1 MTNRYSIHDTH
12 RVPYIN
18 AVLTAKQLSSSTT
31 PVKFRTF
38 DGKVIGLSVKT
49 NARGYCC
56 QSDGTPYVDGVFVGE
71 DAIITATLSD
81 GSSTS
86 WTVGSESEITVF
98 DGRLYGKEIT
108 NTAEYSDDDVV
119 IGGTHYKRLFSANQ
133 QNDGQLSLED
143 LANVPS
149 FTKWTEDQQ
158 IERFDVGGIEKDTD
172 VYIRKQ
178 TKVLILINSNED
190 FKVQTYPQSF
200 TVNLFPTLDEEHRT
214 RFGRNFS
221 VFNLTGMP
229 IHLKNGSGL
238 KGSVAVVNTATAIE
252 VAETYPSAPEGSYI
266 GGTVQFV
273 AVDNAEL
280 ASNGGVV
287 YEIPNNANASS
298 SNLDYIVLGDATP
311 SILNISSVANKSD
324 GTTKPVLVKYEGS
337 AGTFRRIVI
346 RRFDDYATSLA
357 LIAESGGV
365 LGLVPPNGSIE
376 ITVSKSADAASV
388 PNESVVDNTLQWKRE
403 QTVVLVPN
411 GNAYVKAGLGHI
423 ALHATAV
430 TTSNTGYIS
439 NLVLSEGVDESYRID
454 IVGNTVPCW
463 VRLRS
468 DLGID
473 GDLFC
478 VPAGGGTV
486 VVHNV
491 YGIGTVVFKTWNDT
505 APLSTYGNNI
515 WTSSFA
521 TFDAKADLAYL
532 YTQTKE
538 PFAFNRGKHHQDYK
552 MAFPLSAGQTAR
564 IRVRMPFYSSV
575 IESGN
580 ADSTLYI
587 ADQDGHSTK
596 INGDLVLFKD
606 AKMTDDCF
614 IAGGWTLEGQLTR
627 SLDGSSVSFIAIG
640 VTEYKE

>member
-1 MTNRYSIHDTH
+1 MNNRYSIHDTH

-38 DGKVIGLSVKT
+38 DGTVIGLSVKT

-98 DGRLYGKEIT
+98 DGKLYGKEIT
-108 NTAEYSDDDVV
+108 NTAEYSDTDVV

-133 QNDGQLSLED
+133 KTDGQLSLED

-158 IERFDVGGIEKDTD
+158 IERFDVGGIVKSTD
-172 VYIRKQ
+172 VYVHKQ
-178 TKVLILINSNED
+178 TKVLILINSNKD

-200 TVNLFPTLDEEHRT
+200 TVNLFPTLDEEHKT
-214 RFGRNFS
+214 RFGRNLS
-221 VFNLTGMP
+221 VYNLTGMP

-238 KGSVAVVNTATAIE
+238 KGSIAVVNTSTAIE
-252 VAETYPSAPEGSYI
+252 VAETYPSAPEGSDI
-266 GGTVQFV
+266 GGEVQFV

-298 SNLDYIVLGDATP
+298 SYLDYIVLGDATP
-311 SILNISSVANKSD
+311 SILNIASVANKSD

-346 RRFDDYATSLA
+346 RRFDDYATSIA
-357 LIAESGGV
+357 LIAESGAV

-376 ITVSKSADAASV
+376 ITVSKSAKSET
-388 PNESVVDNTLQWKRE
+388 NESVVDNTLPWVRE
-403 QTVVLVPN
+403 QTVALVPN
-411 GNAYVKAGLGHI
+411 GNAYVKACLGHI
-423 ALHATAV
+423 ALDATAV
-430 TTSNTGYIS
+430 TSSYTGYIS
-439 NLVLSEGVDESYRID
+439 NLIISEGVDESYRID

-478 VPAGGGTV
+478 VPVGGGTV

-505 APLSTYGNNI
+505 APHSTYDNNI

-532 YTQTKE
+532 YAQTSE
-538 PFAFNRGKHHQDYK
+538 AFAFNRGQHHQDYK
-552 MAFPLSAGQTAR
+552 MTFPLKAGQTAR

-587 ADQDGHSTK
+587 ADQDGHSTN
-596 INGDLVLFKD
+596 ISRLVLFKD

-614 IAGGWTLEGQLTR
+614 IAGGWTLEGMLTR
-627 SLDGSSVSFIAIG
+627 SLDGESVSFNLIG

>member
-1 MTNRYSIHDTH
+1 MNNRYSIHDTH

-18 AVLTAKQLSSSTT
+18 AVLTARQLSSSTT

-38 DGKVIGLSVKT
+38 DGTVIGLSVKT

-98 DGRLYGKEIT
+98 DGKLYGKEIT
-108 NTAEYSDDDVV
+108 NTAEYSDTDVV

-133 QNDGQLSLED
+133 KTDGQLSLED

-158 IERFDVGGIEKDTD
+158 IERFDVGGIVKSTD
-172 VYIRKQ
+172 VYVHKQ
-178 TKVLILINSNED
+178 TKVLILINSNKD

-200 TVNLFPTLDEEHRT
+200 TVNLFPTLDEEHKN
-214 RFGRNFS
+214 RFGRNLS
-221 VFNLTGMP
+221 VYNLTGMP

-238 KGSVAVVNTATAIE
+238 KGSIAVVNTATAIE
-252 VAETYPSAPEGSYI
+252 VAETYPSAPEGSDI
-266 GGTVQFV
+266 GGEVQFV

-298 SNLDYIVLGDATP
+298 SYLDYIVLGDATP
-311 SILNISSVANKSD
+311 SILNIASVANKSD

-346 RRFDDYATSLA
+346 RRFDDYATSIA
-357 LIAESGGV
+357 LIAESGAV

-376 ITVSKSADAASV
+376 ITVSKSAKSET
-388 PNESVVDNTLQWKRE
+388 NESVVDNTLPWVRE
-403 QTVVLVPN
+403 QTVALVPN
-411 GNAYVKAGLGHI
+411 GNAYAKACLGHI
-423 ALHATAV
+423 ALDATAV
-430 TTSNTGYIS
+430 TSSYTGYIS
-439 NLVLSEGVDESYRID
+439 NLIISEGVDESYRID

-478 VPAGGGTV
+478 VPVGGGTV

-505 APLSTYGNNI
+505 APHSTYDNNI

-532 YTQTKE
+532 YAQTSE
-538 PFAFNRGKHHQDYK
+538 AFAFNRGQHHQDYK
-552 MAFPLSAGQTAR
+552 MTFPLKAGQTAR

-587 ADQDGHSTK
+587 ADQDGHSTN
-596 INGDLVLFKD
+596 ISRLVLFKD

-627 SLDGSSVSFIAIG
+627 SLDGESVSFNLIG

>member
-1 MTNRYSIHDTH
+1 MNNRYSIHDTH

-38 DGKVIGLSVKT
+38 DGTVIGLSVKT

-98 DGRLYGKEIT
+98 DGKLYGKEIT
-108 NTAEYSDDDVV
+108 NTAEYSDTDVV

-133 QNDGQLSLED
+133 KTDGQLSLED

-158 IERFDVGGIEKDTD
+158 IERFDVGGIGKSTD
-172 VYIRKQ
+172 VYIHKQ
-178 TKVLILINSNED
+178 TKVLILINSNKD

-200 TVNLFPTLDEEHRT
+200 TVNLFPTLDEEHKT
-214 RFGRNFS
+214 RFGRNLS

-238 KGSVAVVNTATAIE
+238 KGSIAVVNTATAIE

-266 GGTVQFV
+266 GGEVQFV

-280 ASNGGVV
+280 ASNGGVI

-298 SNLDYIVLGDATP
+298 SYLDYIVLGDATP
-311 SILNISSVANKSD
+311 AILNIASVANKSD

-346 RRFDDYATSLA
+346 RRFDDYATSIA
-357 LIAESGGV
+357 LITESGAV

-376 ITVSKSADAASV
+376 ITVSKSAESET
-388 PNESVVDNTLQWKRE
+388 NESVVDNTLPWVRE
-403 QTVVLVPN
+403 QTVTLIPN
-411 GNAYVKAGLGHI
+411 GNAYVKACLGHI
-423 ALHATAV
+423 TLDATAV
-430 TTSNTGYIS
+430 TSSYTGYIS
-439 NLVLSEGVDESYRID
+439 NLIISEGVDESYRID

-463 VRLRS
+463 IRLQS

-478 VPAGGGTV
+478 VPVGGGTV

-505 APLSTYGNNI
+505 APHSTYDNNI
-515 WTSSFA
+515 WTSSFT

-532 YTQTKE
+532 YAQTSE
-538 PFAFNRGKHHQDYK
+538 AFAFNRGQHHQDYK
-552 MAFPLSAGQTAR
+552 MAFPLKAGQTAR

-580 ADSTLYI
+580 ADSTLYV
-587 ADQDGHSTK
+587 ADQDGHSTN
-596 INGDLVLFKD
+596 ISSIVLFKD
-606 AKMTDDCF
+606 AKMSDDCF
-614 IAGGWTLEGQLTR
+614 IAGGWTLEGRLTR
-627 SLDGSSVSFIAIG
+627 SLDGASVSFELIG

>member
-1 MTNRYSIHDTH
+1 MANRYSIHDTH

-38 DGKVIGLSVKT
+38 DGTVIGLSVKT

-71 DAIITATLSD
+71 DAIITATLPD

-108 NTAEYSDDDVV
+108 NSAEYSDDDVV
-119 IGGTHYKRLFSANQ
+119 IGTTHYKRLFSANQ
-133 QNDGQLSLED
+133 QPDGQLSLED

-158 IERFDVGGIEKDTD
+158 IERFDVGGIDKSTD

-178 TKVLILINSNED
+178 TKVLILVNSNED
-190 FKVQTYPQSF
+190 SEVQSYPQSF
-200 TVNLFPTLDEEHRT
+200 TVNLFPTLDEEHKT
-214 RFGRNFS
+214 RFGRNLS
-221 VFNLTGMP
+221 VYNLTGMA

-238 KGSVAVVNTATAIE
+238 QGTIGVVNTGAALE
-252 VAETYPSAPEGSYI
+252 VAETYPSAPEGSDI
-266 GGTVQFV
+266 GGAVQFV

-287 YEIPNNANASS
+287 YELPNNASAD
-298 SNLDYIVLGDATP
+298 SNYLDYIVLGDATP
-311 SILNISSVANKSD
+311 PILNIASIANQSS

-337 AGTFRRIVI
+337 ASTFRRIVI

-357 LIAESGGV
+357 LISESGAV
-365 LGLVPPNGSIE
+365 LGLVPPHGSIE
-376 ITVSKSADAASV
+376 ITVSKSAESET
-388 PNESVVDNTLQWKRE
+388 NESVVNDALPWKRE
-403 QTVVLVPN
+403 QTLAIVPN

-423 ALHATAV
+423 TLNAAYTTASY
-430 TTSNTGYIS
+430 TSYIS

-463 VRLRS
+463 LRLRS
-468 DLGID
+468 DSGIE
-473 GDLFC
+473 GDRFC
-478 VPAGGGTV
+478 VPVGGGTV

-491 YGIGTVVFKTWNDT
+491 YGIGTLTYKTWEDT
-505 APLSTYGNNI
+505 APLSTYDDNQ
-515 WTSSFA
+515 WTSSFS
-521 TFDAKADLAYL
+521 TYDAKADLAYL
-532 YTQTKE
+532 YKQTSE
-538 PFAFNRGKHHQDYK
+538 AFAFNRGNHDQDYK
-552 MAFPLSAGQTAR
+552 IAFPLEAGQTAR
-564 IRVRMPFYSSV
+564 VRVRMPFYSSV

-580 ADSTLYI
+580 ADSKLWI
-587 ADQDGHSTK
+587 ADQDGHSTD
-596 INGDLVLFKD
+596 ITSDVLFND

-614 IAGGWTLEGQLTR
+614 IAGGWTLEGLLTR
-627 SLDGSSVSFIAIG
+627 SLDGTSVSFDLIG

>member
-38 DGKVIGLSVKT
+38 DGTVIGLSVKT

-98 DGRLYGKEIT
+98 DGKLYGKEIT
-108 NTAEYSDDDVV
+108 NAAEYSDDDVV

-133 QNDGQLSLED
+133 KTDGQLSLED

-158 IERFDVGGIEKDTD
+158 IERFDVGGIEKSTD

-214 RFGRNFS
+214 RFGRNLS

-238 KGSVAVVNTATAIE
+238 KGSIAVVNTATAIE
-252 VAETYPSAPEGSYI
+252 VAETYPSAPEGSDI

-280 ASNGGVV
+280 ASNGGVS

-298 SNLDYIVLGDATP
+298 SYLDYIVLGDATP
-311 SILNISSVANKSD
+311 SILNIASVANKSE

-337 AGTFRRIVI
+337 ADTFRRIVI
-346 RRFDDYATSLA
+346 RRFDDYATSIA
-357 LIAESGGV
+357 LIAESGAV
-365 LGLVPPNGSIE
+365 LGLVPPAGSIE
-376 ITVSKSADAASV
+376 ITVSKSAESET
-388 PNESVVDNTLQWKRE
+388 NESVVDNTLPWKRE

-411 GNAYVKAGLGHI
+411 GNAYVKACLGHI
-423 ALHATAV
+423 ALNATAV
-430 TTSNTGYIS
+430 TSSYTGYIS
-439 NLVLSEGVDESYRID
+439 NLILSEGVDESYRID

-468 DLGID
+468 DSGID

-478 VPAGGGTV
+478 VPVGGGTV

-505 APLSTYGNNI
+505 APQSTYDNNI

-538 PFAFNRGKHHQDYK
+538 AFAFNRGQHHQDYK
-552 MAFPLSAGQTAR
+552 MAFPLKAGQTAR
-564 IRVRMPFYSSV
+564 IRARMPFYSSV

-614 IAGGWTLEGQLTR
+614 IAGGWTLEGRLTR
-627 SLDGSSVSFIAIG
+627 SLDGASVSFELIG

>member
-1 MTNRYSIHDTH
+1 MNNRYSIHDTH

-38 DGKVIGLSVKT
+38 DGTVIGLSVKT

-98 DGRLYGKEIT
+98 DGKLYGKEIT
-108 NTAEYSDDDVV
+108 NTAEYSDTDVV

-133 QNDGQLSLED
+133 KTDGQLSLED

-158 IERFDVGGIEKDTD
+158 IERFDVGGIVKSTD
-172 VYIRKQ
+172 VYVHKQ
-178 TKVLILINSNED
+178 TKVLILINSNKD

-200 TVNLFPTLDEEHRT
+200 TVNLFPTLDEEHKT
-214 RFGRNFS
+214 RFGRNLS
-221 VFNLTGMP
+221 VYNLTGMP

-238 KGSVAVVNTATAIE
+238 KGSIAVVNTATAIE
-252 VAETYPSAPEGSYI
+252 VAETYPSAPEGSDI
-266 GGTVQFV
+266 GGEVQFV

-298 SNLDYIVLGDATP
+298 SYLDYIVLGDATP
-311 SILNISSVANKSD
+311 SILNIASVANKSD

-346 RRFDDYATSLA
+346 RRFDDYATSIA
-357 LIAESGGV
+357 LIAESGAV

-376 ITVSKSADAASV
+376 ITVSKSAKSET
-388 PNESVVDNTLQWKRE
+388 NESVVDNTLPWVRE
-403 QTVVLVPN
+403 QTVALVPN
-411 GNAYVKAGLGHI
+411 GNAYAKACLGHI
-423 ALHATAV
+423 ALDATAV
-430 TTSNTGYIS
+430 TSSYTGYIS
-439 NLVLSEGVDESYRID
+439 NLIISEGVDESYRID

-478 VPAGGGTV
+478 VPVGGGTV

-505 APLSTYGNNI
+505 APHSTYDNNI

-532 YTQTKE
+532 YAQTSE
-538 PFAFNRGKHHQDYK
+538 AFAFNRGQHHQDYK
-552 MAFPLSAGQTAR
+552 MTFPLKAGQTAR

-587 ADQDGHSTK
+587 ADQDGHSTN
-596 INGDLVLFKD
+596 ISRLVLFKD

-627 SLDGSSVSFIAIG
+627 SLDGESVSFNLIG

>member
-1 MTNRYSIHDTH
+1 MNNRYSIHDTH

-38 DGKVIGLSVKT
+38 DGTVIGLSVKT

-98 DGRLYGKEIT
+98 DGKLYGKEIT
-108 NTAEYSDDDVV
+108 NTAEYSDTDVV

-133 QNDGQLSLED
+133 KTDGQLSLED

-158 IERFDVGGIEKDTD
+158 IERFDVGGIVKSTD
-172 VYIRKQ
+172 VYVHKQ
-178 TKVLILINSNED
+178 TKVLILINSNKD

-200 TVNLFPTLDEEHRT
+200 TVNLFPTLDEEHKT
-214 RFGRNFS
+214 RFGRNLS
-221 VFNLTGMP
+221 VYNLTGMP

-238 KGSVAVVNTATAIE
+238 KGSIAVVNTSTAIE
-252 VAETYPSAPEGSYI
+252 VAETYPSAPEGSDI
-266 GGTVQFV
+266 GGEVQFV

-298 SNLDYIVLGDATP
+298 SYLDYIVLGDATP
-311 SILNISSVANKSD
+311 SILNIASVANKSD

-346 RRFDDYATSLA
+346 RRFDDYVTSIA
-357 LIAESGGV
+357 LIAESGAV

-376 ITVSKSADAASV
+376 ITVSKSAKSET
-388 PNESVVDNTLQWKRE
+388 NESVVDNTLPWVRE
-403 QTVVLVPN
+403 QTVALVPN
-411 GNAYVKAGLGHI
+411 GNAYAKACLGHI
-423 ALHATAV
+423 ALDATAV
-430 TTSNTGYIS
+430 TSSYTGYIS
-439 NLVLSEGVDESYRID
+439 NLIISEGVDESYRID

-478 VPAGGGTV
+478 VPVGGGTV

-505 APLSTYGNNI
+505 APHSTYDNNI

-532 YTQTKE
+532 YAQTSE
-538 PFAFNRGKHHQDYK
+538 AFAFNRGQHHQDYK
-552 MAFPLSAGQTAR
+552 MTFPLKAGQTAR

-587 ADQDGHSTK
+587 ADQDGHSTN
-596 INGDLVLFKD
+596 ISRLVLFKD

-627 SLDGSSVSFIAIG
+627 SLDGESVSFNLIG

>member
-1 MTNRYSIHDTH
+1 MNNRYSIHDTH

-38 DGKVIGLSVKT
+38 DGTVIGLSVKT

-98 DGRLYGKEIT
+98 DGKLYGKEIT
-108 NTAEYSDDDVV
+108 NTAEYSDTDVV

-133 QNDGQLSLED
+133 KTDGQLSLED

-158 IERFDVGGIEKDTD
+158 IERFDVGGIVKSTD
-172 VYIRKQ
+172 VYVHKQ
-178 TKVLILINSNED
+178 TKVLILINSNKD
-190 FKVQTYPQSF
+190 FKVQIYPQSF
-200 TVNLFPTLDEEHRT
+200 TVNLFPTLDEEHKT
-214 RFGRNFS
+214 RFGRNLS
-221 VFNLTGMP
+221 VYNLTGMP

-238 KGSVAVVNTATAIE
+238 KGSIAVVNTATAIE
-252 VAETYPSAPEGSYI
+252 VAETYPSAPEGSDI
-266 GGTVQFV
+266 GGEVQFV

-298 SNLDYIVLGDATP
+298 SYLDYIVLGDATP
-311 SILNISSVANKSD
+311 SILNIASVANKSD

-346 RRFDDYATSLA
+346 RRFDDYATSIA
-357 LIAESGGV
+357 LIAESGAV

-376 ITVSKSADAASV
+376 ITVSKSAKSET
-388 PNESVVDNTLQWKRE
+388 NESVVDNTLPWVRE
-403 QTVVLVPN
+403 QTVALVPN
-411 GNAYVKAGLGHI
+411 GNAYAKACLGHI
-423 ALHATAV
+423 ALDATAV
-430 TTSNTGYIS
+430 TSSYTGYIS
-439 NLVLSEGVDESYRID
+439 NLIISEGVDESYRID

-478 VPAGGGTV
+478 VPVGGGTV

-505 APLSTYGNNI
+505 APHSTYDNNI

-532 YTQTKE
+532 YAQTSE
-538 PFAFNRGKHHQDYK
+538 AFAFNRGQHHQDYK
-552 MAFPLSAGQTAR
+552 MTFPLKAGQTAR

-587 ADQDGHSTK
+587 ADQDGHSTN
-596 INGDLVLFKD
+596 ISRLVLFKD

-614 IAGGWTLEGQLTR
+614 IAGGWTLEGMLTR
-627 SLDGSSVSFIAIG
+627 SLDGESVSFNLIG

>member
-1 MTNRYSIHDTH
+1 MNNRYSIHDTH

-38 DGKVIGLSVKT
+38 DGTVIGLSVKT

-108 NTAEYSDDDVV
+108 NTAEYSDNDVV

-133 QNDGQLSLED
+133 QTDGQLSLED

-158 IERFDVGGIEKDTD
+158 IERFDVGGIEKSTD

-214 RFGRNFS
+214 RFGRNLS

-238 KGSVAVVNTATAIE
+238 KGSIAVVNTATAIE
-252 VAETYPSAPEGSYI
+252 VAETYPSAPEGSDI

-280 ASNGGVV
+280 ASNGGVS

-298 SNLDYIVLGDATP
+298 SYLDYIVLGDATP
-311 SILNISSVANKSD
+311 SILNIASVANKSD

-346 RRFDDYATSLA
+346 RRFDDYATSIA
-357 LIAESGGV
+357 LIAESGAV
-365 LGLVPPNGSIE
+365 LGLVPPTGSVE
-376 ITVSKSADAASV
+376 ITVSKSAESET
-388 PNESVVDNTLQWKRE
+388 NESVVDNTLPWKRE

-411 GNAYVKAGLGHI
+411 GNAYVKACLGHI
-423 ALHATAV
+423 ALNATAV
-430 TTSNTGYIS
+430 TSSYTGYIS
-439 NLVLSEGVDESYRID
+439 NLILSEGVDESYRID

-478 VPAGGGTV
+478 VPVGGGTV

-505 APLSTYGNNI
+505 APQSTYDNNI

-538 PFAFNRGKHHQDYK
+538 AFAFNRGQHHQDYK
-552 MAFPLSAGQTAR
+552 MAFPLNAGQTAR

-580 ADSTLYI
+580 EDSTLYI
-587 ADQDGHSTK
+587 ADQEGHSTN
-596 INGDLVLFKD
+596 ISGLVLFKD

-614 IAGGWTLEGQLTR
+614 IAGGWTLEGRLTR
-627 SLDGSSVSFIAIG
+627 SLDGASVSFELIG
-640 VTEYKE
+640 VAEYKE

>member
-1 MTNRYSIHDTH
+1 MNNRYSIHDTH

-38 DGKVIGLSVKT
+38 DGTVIGLSVKT

-98 DGRLYGKEIT
+98 DGKLYGKEIT
-108 NTAEYSDDDVV
+108 NTAEYSDTDVV
-119 IGGTHYKRLFSANQ
+119 IGGTHYNRLFSANQ
-133 QNDGQLSLED
+133 KTDGQLSLED

-158 IERFDVGGIEKDTD
+158 IERFDVGGIGKSTD
-172 VYIRKQ
+172 VYIHKQ
-178 TKVLILINSNED
+178 TKVLILINSNKD

-200 TVNLFPTLDEEHRT
+200 TVNLFPTLDEEHKT
-214 RFGRNFS
+214 RFGRNLS

-238 KGSVAVVNTATAIE
+238 KGSIAVVNTATAIE

-266 GGTVQFV
+266 GGEVQFV

-280 ASNGGVV
+280 ASNGGVI

-298 SNLDYIVLGDATP
+298 SYLDYIVLGDATP
-311 SILNISSVANKSD
+311 AILNIASVANKSD

-346 RRFDDYATSLA
+346 RRFDDYATS
-357 LIAESGGV
+357 IAFITESGAV

-376 ITVSKSADAASV
+376 ITVSKSAESET
-388 PNESVVDNTLQWKRE
+388 NESVVDNTLPWVRE
-403 QTVVLVPN
+403 QTVTLIPN
-411 GNAYVKAGLGHI
+411 GNAYVKACLGHI
-423 ALHATAV
+423 TLDATAV
-430 TTSNTGYIS
+430 TSSYTGYIS
-439 NLVLSEGVDESYRID
+439 NLIISEGVDESYRID

-463 VRLRS
+463 IRLQS

-478 VPAGGGTV
+478 VPVGGGTV

-505 APLSTYGNNI
+505 APHSTYDNNI
-515 WTSSFA
+515 WTSSFT

-532 YTQTKE
+532 YAQTSE
-538 PFAFNRGKHHQDYK
+538 AFAFNRGQHHQDYK
-552 MAFPLSAGQTAR
+552 MAFPLKAGQTAR

-580 ADSTLYI
+580 ADSTLYV
-587 ADQDGHSTK
+587 ADQDGHSTN
-596 INGDLVLFKD
+596 ISSIVLFKD
-606 AKMTDDCF
+606 AKMSDDCF
-614 IAGGWTLEGQLTR
+614 IAGGWTLEGRLTR
-627 SLDGSSVSFIAIG
+627 SLDGASVSFELIG

>member
-1 MTNRYSIHDTH
+1 MNNRYSIHDTH

-38 DGKVIGLSVKT
+38 DGTVIGLSVKT

-98 DGRLYGKEIT
+98 DGKLYGKEIT
-108 NTAEYSDDDVV
+108 NTAEYSDTDVV

-133 QNDGQLSLED
+133 KTDGQLSLED

-158 IERFDVGGIEKDTD
+158 IERFDVGGIVKSTD
-172 VYIRKQ
+172 VYVHKQ
-178 TKVLILINSNED
+178 TKVLILINSNKD

-200 TVNLFPTLDEEHRT
+200 TVNLFPTLDEEHKT
-214 RFGRNFS
+214 RFGRNLS
-221 VFNLTGMP
+221 VYNLTGMP

-238 KGSVAVVNTATAIE
+238 KGSIAVVNTSTAIE
-252 VAETYPSAPEGSYI
+252 VAETYPSAPEGSDI
-266 GGTVQFV
+266 GGEVQFV

-298 SNLDYIVLGDATP
+298 SYLDYIVLGDATP
-311 SILNISSVANKSD
+311 SILNIASVANKSD

-346 RRFDDYATSLA
+346 RRFDDYVTSIA
-357 LIAESGGV
+357 LIAESGAV

-376 ITVSKSADAASV
+376 ITVSKSAKSET
-388 PNESVVDNTLQWKRE
+388 NESVVDNTLPWVRE
-403 QTVVLVPN
+403 QTVALVPN
-411 GNAYVKAGLGHI
+411 GNAYVKACLGHI
-423 ALHATAV
+423 ALDATAV
-430 TTSNTGYIS
+430 TSSYTGYIS
-439 NLVLSEGVDESYRID
+439 NLIISEGVDESYRID

-478 VPAGGGTV
+478 VPVGGGTV

-505 APLSTYGNNI
+505 APHSTYDNNI

-532 YTQTKE
+532 YAQTSE
-538 PFAFNRGKHHQDYK
+538 AFAFNRGQHHQDYK
-552 MAFPLSAGQTAR
+552 MTFPLKAGQTAR

-587 ADQDGHSTK
+587 ADQDGHSTN
-596 INGDLVLFKD
+596 ISRLVLFKD

-614 IAGGWTLEGQLTR
+614 IAGGWTLEGMLTR
-627 SLDGSSVSFIAIG
+627 SLDGESVSFNLIG